1 MLHIGLTG
9 NIGSGKTT
17 VARIFKILGVPVYHA
32 DQEAKKFLGHP
43 QVVHNLV
50 AFFGNDI
57 LGPDK
62 QIDKK
67 ALAAIVFNNDEDLAR
82 LNSLIHPL
90 VRDDAKMW
98 AASFQREPFVIHE
111 AAIIFESGFR
121 KEYDKVIHVSCEH
134 DIALRRVMKRD
145 GSSEDEVLSRMRH
158 QWSDTEKCRLADFII
173 RNNGSEMVVPQV
185 LKIYEVLKF

>member
-173 RNNGSEMVVPQV
+173 RNNGREMVVPQV

>member
-17 VARIFKILGVPVYHA
+17 VARIFKILGIPVYHA
-32 DQEAKKFLGHP
+32 DQEAKKFLEHP
-43 QVVHNLV
+43 QVVQKLV
-50 AFFGNDI
+50 SIFGHGI
-57 LGPDK
+57 LGKDR

-67 ALAAIVFNNDEDLAR
+67 ALAAIVFKDDEALAT

-90 VRDDAKMW
+90 VRDDAKTW
-98 AASFQREPFVIHE
+98 AESFRSEPFVIHE

-121 KEYDKVIHVSCEH
+121 DEYDKVIHVSCEP
-134 DIALRRVMKRD
+134 DIAIRRVMERD
-145 GSSEDEVLSRMRH
+145 GATEDEVLSRMQH
-158 QWSDTEKCRLADFII
+158 QWRDAEKCRLADFVV
-173 RNNGSEMVVPQV
+173 RNNGTEMVVPQV